1 MANFKQCLACP
12 RKWVILLFA
21 VVSGLSAG
29 CAKGVPEVAPPKPPE
44 VVYVHPVIEKVR
56 DYEDYTGRIEAVKTQ
71 NVIPQVSGKLIEI
84 LFQDGVEV
92 KKGQDL
98 FLIDPRPFQASLD
111 SATATLHQMDGD
123 MKRKKTLYDRAKELR
138 KVGTNSQEDLDNSKA
153 DYEVA
158 VALRDLAQASVATA
172 KLNLEYCHIKAD
184 VAGTI
189 SRRKID
195 ASNQVTAYQTLLT
208 TIVQVDQVY
217 GNFDLDE
224 RTLLK
229 LRRLRENGELDSARA
244 TRRRLDV
251 GLADEEGFS
260 LTGIVDFAENML
272 DAGTGTLRIRVVI
285 DNPTLRERVGP
296 VLEPIFQ
303 TAQEIAHFPL
313 RAPHWDSRML
323 SPNMF
328 VRVRFW
334 LGEPIPATLVPE
346 GALVSDQGVRHLF
359 VINEKD
365 EVEYRPVEIGLQQG
379 DMRVIKSG
387 VSPSD
392 RVIVSGLQRVRSGL
406 KVVAMEKKGKKPT
419 AAAPSPQASP
429 SPSSAGR

>member
-1 MANFKQCLACP
+1 MLAFAG
-12 RKWVILLFA
+12 RRFIILFGLA
-21 VVSGLSAG
+21 LPGLSLG

-44 VVYVHPVIEKVR
+44 VAFLHPVVDKVR

-92 KKGQDL
+92 KEGQDL
-98 FLIDPRPFQASLD
+98 FLIDPRPFKAALD
-111 SATATLHQMDGD
+111 SASATLHQMDGD

-138 KVGTNSQEDLDNSKA
+138 KQGTNSQEDLDNSKA

-158 VALRDLAQASVATA
+158 VALRDLAQANVATA
-172 KLNLEYCHIKAD
+172 NLNLEYCHIKAG
-184 VAGTI
+184 VGGTI

-195 ASNQVTAYQTLLT
+195 ATNQVTAYQTMLT
-208 TIVQVDQVY
+208 SIVQIDQVY

-260 LTGIVDFAENML
+260 LHGIIDFAENML

-285 DNPTLRERVGP
+285 ENPTLRERVGG

-303 TAQEIAHFPL
+303 TAQQIAHFPL
-313 RAPHWDSRML
+313 RAPTWDARML

-334 LGEPIPATLVPE
+334 LGEPMPAILVPE

-387 VSPSD
+387 VSPSE
-392 RVIVSGLQRVRSGL
+392 RVIVSGLQRVRAGI
-406 KVVAMEKKGKKPT
+406 KVVATEKKEKKPAST
-419 AAAPSPQASP
+419 VPSPPASP
-429 SPSSAGR
+429 LASSAGR